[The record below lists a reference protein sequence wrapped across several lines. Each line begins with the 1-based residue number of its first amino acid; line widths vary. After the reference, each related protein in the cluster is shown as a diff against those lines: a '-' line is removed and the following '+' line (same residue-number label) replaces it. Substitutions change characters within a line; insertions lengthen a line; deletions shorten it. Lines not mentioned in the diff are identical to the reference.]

1 MSRPKFL
8 NLTVMYFPI
17 TAIASIFHRI
27 SGFFLFLSMPL
38 LMYVFSVIKLE
49 QSIEVPGIM
58 ALTRFLVWSVS
69 SLFVYHSLAG
79 VRHILAD
86 FGIAESYRSSKRTAW
101 TVIVLACLYAA
112 FLAWELLL

>member
-1 MSRPKFL
+1 
-8 NLTVMYFPI
+8 MYFPI

-27 SGFFLFLSMPL
+27 SGFFIFLSMPL
-38 LMYVFSVIKLE
+38 LMYVFSLIKIE
-49 QSIEVPGIM
+49 RSIEMPEIM
-58 ALTRFLVWSVS
+58 AFTRFLMWAVS

-101 TVIVLACLYAA
+101 VVIVIACLYAA
-112 FLAWELLL
+112 VLAWELFL

>member
-17 TAIASIFHRI
+17 TAVASIFHRV

-38 LMYVFSVIKLE
+38 LMYVFSMIKQE
-49 QSIEVPGIM
+49 QSIEIPGIM
-58 ALTRFLVWSVS
+58 AFTKFLVWAVS

-86 FGIAESYRSSKRTAW
+86 FGVAESYRSSKRTAW
-101 TVIVLACLYAA
+101 TVIVFACLYAA
-112 FLAWELLL
+112 VLAWKLLL